1 LASYHQEKYF
11 FWIAATIG
19 MLLVF
24 LTPPM
29 AVPDEATHFLNAY
42 AVSKGHF
49 FADMKDGQIGVEI
62 PRAYGDFINKYESV
76 AQDFN
81 HRQSFSEY
89 YYDSWLMKDLSE
101 VIFIPANRT
110 LNPIGY
116 LISGLGI
123 AIGNVLCM
131 NFNLPYNLFL
141 FGRIFNLSFYI
152 FIIYWAIKITPNF
165 KRTMIVAA
173 LMPMSIFLAA
183 SFSYDAVIIPICF
196 LLFAYLLKL
205 YRLPENTQIT
215 NYDIAVILVIA
226 FFIAGV
232 KQAYLPLLLTL
243 FAIPT
248 RRFGSK
254 KRYYSC
260 IMLVA
265 SIALTSF
272 LIPALINHSIM
283 QNIPKVENEYENL
296 QKAYLVSHKEQIP
309 IIILNTFKEYPLFY
323 LSGYFGILGLLD
335 TNFPFPFLILF
346 YVAFGIIILIDACE
360 TENIRVL
367 LKILSLIAVTI
378 TIIGMFVKMYIS
390 WTSLP
395 WVMGVGA
402 NVVSGIQ
409 GRYFIPLTLFGCLL
423 LSNAWFKN
431 SKLLQILDKFAN
443 YASGYIILI
452 FPLLT
457 IITILLR
464 FWVG

>member
-1 LASYHQEKYF
+1 
-11 FWIAATIG
+11 

-205 YRLPENTQIT
+205 HRLPENTQIT

-254 KRYYSC
+254 KD
-260 IMLVA
+260 I
-265 SIALTSF
+265 
-272 LIPALINHSIM
+272 
-283 QNIPKVENEYENL
+283 
-296 QKAYLVSHKEQIP
+296 
-309 IIILNTFKEYPLFY
+309 
-323 LSGYFGILGLLD
+323 
-335 TNFPFPFLILF
+335 
-346 YVAFGIIILIDACE
+346 
-360 TENIRVL
+360 
-367 LKILSLIAVTI
+367 IAVLC
-378 TIIGMFVKMYIS
+378 S
-390 WTSLP
+390 
-395 WVMGVGA
+395 
-402 NVVSGIQ
+402 
-409 GRYFIPLTLFGCLL
+409 
-423 LSNAWFKN
+423 
-431 SKLLQILDKFAN
+431 
-443 YASGYIILI
+443 
-452 FPLLT
+452 
-457 IITILLR
+457 
-464 FWVG
+464 